1 MKKEIWICV
10 VVNRTADDII
20 GNAQIFGSKEQALDW
35 IYKLKKQY
43 YSTENGEEKIA
54 DISIYIGEISTAIDY
69 ARFPFNEH
77 RGTRDPIGPRGMKGN
92 FLNSEVIDIVEL
104 IRKSTAVI
112 LEECGVAY
120 AEKWIKNDAPTNCR
134 NCVHRYGNTC
144 KLFDRELTSYGNV
157 GDVDWGYIR
166 CDKCKQAEVEDEKLA

>member
-77 RGTRDPIGPRGMKGN
+77 RGTRDPIGPRGMKGY
-92 FLNSEVIDIVEL
+92 FSNSEVTDIVEL

-166 CDKCKQAEVEDEKLA
+166 CDECKQAEVEDENLA

>member
-54 DISIYIGEISTAIDY
+54 DMWDEFVR
-69 ARFPFNEH
+69 RF
-77 RGTRDPIGPRGMKGN
+77 
-92 FLNSEVIDIVEL
+92 
-104 IRKSTAVI
+104 
-112 LEECGVAY
+112 
-120 AEKWIKNDAPTNCR
+120 
-134 NCVHRYGNTC
+134 
-144 KLFDRELTSYGNV
+144 
-157 GDVDWGYIR
+157 
-166 CDKCKQAEVEDEKLA
+166 Q